1 LSSGPCKVVK
11 HLEFRF
17 KLSWF
22 TNPDFLPSVEK
33 IWKKHCNAKSALY
46 RIQQKLKILKQ
57 YFKGWGFNLQGK
69 LKKKRRVISEE
80 LVDLENEEENS
91 GLSATKLLRK
101 KNLIKE
107 NLQLLDQEETYWCNR
122 CHEQWL
128 LQGDSNTSYFHRIAN
143 GRQRKML

>member
-1 LSSGPCKVVK
+1 
-11 HLEFRF
+11 
-17 KLSWF
+17 
-22 TNPDFLPSVEK
+22 
-33 IWKKHCNAKSALY
+33 
-46 RIQQKLKILKQ
+46 LKQ
-57 YFKGWGFNLQGK
+57 YFKGWGFYLQGE

-128 LQGDSNTSYFHRIAN
+128 LQGDSNISYFHRIAN